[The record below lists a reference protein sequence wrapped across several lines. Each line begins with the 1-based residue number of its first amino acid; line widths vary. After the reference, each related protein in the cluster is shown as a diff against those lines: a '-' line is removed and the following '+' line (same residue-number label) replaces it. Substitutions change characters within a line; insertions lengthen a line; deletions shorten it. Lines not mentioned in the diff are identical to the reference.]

1 MKHKVTCLLAA
12 LLLAACTAQRQTV
25 AEPDSPA
32 PVSAAA
38 PVSAPAE
45 AAPAEAAAPAEKP
58 AAKPSI
64 PVNPAVKTEPQ
75 TQAPAPAAAPAP
87 FSPQQEE
94 PSPTPQALIRQA
106 RQAQTLS
113 APPQDTPAFEDEDL
127 ISLEGRR
134 LSPLA
139 YSPLRPDT
147 TQAPWS
153 AEELKYGVYYTFIR
167 AGTAYI
173 KNRGLTTVNGRDAYL
188 LQTTAFSASVIDAF
202 FKVRDVNYS
211 WLDTE
216 NFYSLGYLQSVRE
229 GSYKRDE
236 WLTFDY
242 PRQLFYGEVQKK
254 EDPRVIS
261 GGLSMRVLDMLS
273 SLYFV
278 RNA

>member
-25 AEPDSPA
+25 VEPDSPA

-87 FSPQQEE
+87 SSPQQEE

-173 KNRGLTTVNGRDAYL
+173 KNRGLTTVNGRK
-188 LQTTAFSASVIDAF
+188 AFSNSRSPGIPCCSFLISKSSMLCLSVVYI
-202 FKVRDVNYS
+202 V
-211 WLDTE
+211 
-216 NFYSLGYLQSVRE
+216 
-229 GSYKRDE
+229 
-236 WLTFDY
+236 
-242 PRQLFYGEVQKK
+242 VQ
-254 EDPRVIS
+254 
-261 GGLSMRVLDMLS
+261 
-273 SLYFV
+273 
-278 RNA
+278 